1 MIIFEGHINFA
12 KASIV
17 TDYQVECVVFSLSS
31 SYRSGLQKY
40 AAKFTNLCPLKIT
53 ACMLSAIICSYIC
66 MCSYS

>member
-17 TDYQVECVVFSLSS
+17 VDYKVECVVFSLSS

-53 ACMLSAIICSYIC
+53 ACMHVICYNMYIC